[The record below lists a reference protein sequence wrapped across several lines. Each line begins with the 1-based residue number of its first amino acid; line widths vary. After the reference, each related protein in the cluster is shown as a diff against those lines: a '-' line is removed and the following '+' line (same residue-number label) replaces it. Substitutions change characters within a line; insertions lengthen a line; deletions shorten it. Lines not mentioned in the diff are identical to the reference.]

1 MTHAACKKAKE
12 LDDKVQDKSKQAE
25 KENQINWWKY
35 SGLTIAASLLLA
47 ACSVGD
53 VNEQIELEQERQK
66 TNKSGIELEQE
77 KQEAENARDRA
88 NKSGVELEQE
98 RQKTIKEQKD
108 FIKYVEQNCQENHGQ
123 FFIKKGGLK
132 AGITIGIAI
141 EVEAE
146 CKTPKPTKT
155 NQTPIQPKHLPNSKQ
170 PRSQR
175 GSKAQELIAYLQKE
189 LESLPYSQKAIAKQV
204 DFYKPS
210 SIAYLELDPRDFN
223 ATEECVKNSPHLA
236 NKERLCQKEVH
247 EKFSDPYSNSKEL
260 SVKSAISFC
269 IKKVDAKLEKAA
281 LMNGVFISPYKKS
294 THCQRTHLDNKSLK
308 EIALEMNPK
317 LEKQSPFIDAN
328 KLAMQSAG
336 LLRKNKGVLIAF
348 AADICMERN
357 EHKKEEFIS
366 LKESCA
372 QSQAKI
378 YNNKERFDKFIQDYQ
393 KDLKTCLLDT
403 SNTKEEMEQ
412 NISQCQK
419 EQLRDDNKGFTL
431 EELVKKYA
439 K

>member
-1 MTHAACKKAKE
+1 MEKTRLLKLRALSLACLMGLGVSGCAFLDKQILNDHLTKAKNNPKY
-12 LDDKVQDKSKQAE
+12 DCQ
-25 KENQINWWKY
+25 KEMGSFPKKY
-35 SGLTIAASLLLA
+35 
-47 ACSVGD
+47 
-53 VNEQIELEQERQK
+53 N
-66 TNKSGIELEQE
+66 GIEQCL
-77 KQEAENARDRA
+77 
-88 NKSGVELEQE
+88 
-98 RQKTIKEQKD
+98 
-108 FIKYVEQNCQENHGQ
+108 
-123 FFIKKGGLK
+123 
-132 AGITIGIAI
+132 
-141 EVEAE
+141 
-146 CKTPKPTKT
+146 
-155 NQTPIQPKHLPNSKQ
+155 
-170 PRSQR
+170 
-175 GSKAQELIAYLQKE
+175 KAQEELIEPIITKKIDQYQCSDFTNEGLKDKCFKRNDDYLNALLTPIIQKQERRFSCSDFHNPELQEQCKDKTNAYEKQQYQQKRLINLAQ
-189 LESLPYSQKAIAKQV
+189 LEAFEKEYAQ
-204 DFYKPS
+204 YKPY
-210 SIAYLELDPRDFN
+210 IIPYF
-223 ATEECVKNSPHLA
+223 TKECVKNSPHLA

-247 EKFSDPYSNSKEL
+247 EKFHDPYSSSKEL
-260 SVKSAISFC
+260 SVQSAISFC

-281 LMNGVFISPYKKS
+281 LMNGVFINPYKKS

-317 LEKQSPFIDAN
+317 LEKQSPFIDAE
-328 KLAMQSAG
+328 KIAMQSAG
-336 LLRKNKGVLIAF
+336 LLRKNKDVLIAF

-412 NISQCQK
+412 NVSQCQK

-431 EELVKKYA
+431 EELVQKYA

>member
-1 MTHAACKKAKE
+1 MKKTKLLKLRALSLACLMGLGVSGCAFVDKQILNDHLTKAKNNPKY
-12 LDDKVQDKSKQAE
+12 DCQ
-25 KENQINWWKY
+25 KEMGSFPKKYDGINQC
-35 SGLTIAASLLLA
+35 L
-47 ACSVGD
+47 
-53 VNEQIELEQERQK
+53 
-66 TNKSGIELEQE
+66 
-77 KQEAENARDRA
+77 
-88 NKSGVELEQE
+88 
-98 RQKTIKEQKD
+98 
-108 FIKYVEQNCQENHGQ
+108 
-123 FFIKKGGLK
+123 
-132 AGITIGIAI
+132 
-141 EVEAE
+141 
-146 CKTPKPTKT
+146 
-155 NQTPIQPKHLPNSKQ
+155 
-170 PRSQR
+170 
-175 GSKAQELIAYLQKE
+175 KAQEELIEPIITKKIDQYQCDDFTNEDLKDKCFKRNDAYLNTLLTPIIQKQERRFSCSDFHNPE
-189 LESLPYSQKAIAKQV
+189 LKEQCMDKTNAYEKQKDRQKRLINLAQLEAFEKEYAQ
-204 DFYKPS
+204 YKPY
-210 SIAYLELDPRDFN
+210 IIPYF
-223 ATEECVKNSPHLA
+223 TKECVKNTPNLA

-247 EKFSDPYSNSKEL
+247 EKFSDPYSSSKEL

-281 LMNGVFISPYKKS
+281 LMNGVYISPYKKS

-328 KLAMQSAG
+328 KLAIQSAE
-336 LLRKNKGVLIAF
+336 LLRKNKDALIAF

-366 LKESCA
+366 LKDSCT

-378 YNNKERFDKFIQDYQ
+378 YNNKEHFDKFIQDYQ

-412 NISQCQK
+412 NFSQCQK
-419 EQLRDDNKGFTL
+419 EQLRDDNKGLGFTL

>member
-1 MTHAACKKAKE
+1 MKETRLLKLRALACLMGLGVSGCAFVDKQILNDHLTKAKNNPKY
-12 LDDKVQDKSKQAE
+12 DCQ
-25 KENQINWWKY
+25 KEMGSFPKKYDGINQC
-35 SGLTIAASLLLA
+35 L
-47 ACSVGD
+47 
-53 VNEQIELEQERQK
+53 
-66 TNKSGIELEQE
+66 
-77 KQEAENARDRA
+77 
-88 NKSGVELEQE
+88 
-98 RQKTIKEQKD
+98 
-108 FIKYVEQNCQENHGQ
+108 
-123 FFIKKGGLK
+123 
-132 AGITIGIAI
+132 
-141 EVEAE
+141 
-146 CKTPKPTKT
+146 
-155 NQTPIQPKHLPNSKQ
+155 
-170 PRSQR
+170 
-175 GSKAQELIAYLQKE
+175 KAQEELIEPIITKKIDQYQCGDFTNEGLKDKCFKRNDDYLNTLLTPIIQKQERRFSCSDFHNPELQEQCKNKTNAYEKQKDQQQRLINLTQ
-189 LESLPYSQKAIAKQV
+189 LEAFEKEYAQYKSYIIPYFTK
-204 DFYKPS
+204 
-210 SIAYLELDPRDFN
+210 
-223 ATEECVKNSPHLA
+223 ECVKNSPHLA

-247 EKFSDPYSNSKEL
+247 EKFHDPYSSSKEL

-281 LMNGVFISPYKKS
+281 LMNGVYISPYKKS
-294 THCQRTHLDNKSLK
+294 THCQRTHLENKSLK
-308 EIALEMNPK
+308 EIALDMNPK

-348 AADICMERN
+348 ATDICMERN
-357 EHKKEEFIS
+357 EHKKGEFIS

-431 EELVKKYA
+431 EELVQKYA